1 MKLKA
6 KRCRLLVGII
16 YCPHTRVG
24 YLFNTYSN
32 KGVPKAAAHVKCLMT
47 GNIKPLH

>member
-6 KRCRLLVGII
+6 KKVQVGII
-16 YCPHTRVG
+16 YCPHTRWLSFQ
-24 YLFNTYSN
+24 YLQYSN